1 MEFIEINKVNQMILN
16 GEILDA
22 MSITAIKQLELF
34 LASQKIQ
41 EQNPKKITSFMEFLI
56 NLNPFS

>member
-1 MEFIEINKVNQMILN
+1 MILN

-34 LASQKIQ
+34 LDKKSKEKLDI
-41 EQNPKKITSFMEFLI
+41 PKNLWEFI
-56 NLNPFS
+56 ISLNPFS